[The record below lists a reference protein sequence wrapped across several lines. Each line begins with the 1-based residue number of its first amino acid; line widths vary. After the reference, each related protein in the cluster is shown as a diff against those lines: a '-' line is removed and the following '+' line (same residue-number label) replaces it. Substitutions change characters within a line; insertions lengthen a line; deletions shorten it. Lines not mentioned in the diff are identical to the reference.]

1 MNCFGFGICSRIKVY
16 PPEELTV
23 RETKSDSFDVHRFYL
38 FSNKMC
44 LLQDNIIRTEEDRLI
59 HKINDP

>member
-1 MNCFGFGICSRIKVY
+1 MNRFGFGICSRIKVY

-23 RETKSDSFDVHRFYL
+23 REAKSDSFAAFYL

-44 LLQDNIIRTEEDRLI
+44 LLQENIIRTEEHRSI
-59 HKINDP
+59 HEINDP